1 MQDEADRLHAGLRR
15 SFAELFA
22 RIEDARLE
30 DRIGYR
36 LVICPRVPFPGLNG
50 VWAEDGAGPDLVP
63 EVESAIAEVEALGGP
78 CWIEVRAGRTPA
90 IELLARRLGLTDEDA
105 LPGMVLRPNQLV
117 EIRDSEL
124 TISRVHDA
132 AGLSVAATVAAAGFE
147 VPRELIEALYTP
159 RVAALP
165 GLSIYLAFAH
175 GHPVSTA
182 IAWAGDAAVGIYN
195 VATPP
200 EHRRHGY
207 GRAVTTKAVA
217 DGFAAG
223 ADLAWLQASQLG
235 QPIYRAMGF
244 RQVETYLV
252 LGRPS
257 TG

>member
-1 MQDEADRLHAGLRR
+1 MQDEADRLHKGLRR
-15 SFAELFA
+15 SFKALFD
-22 RIEDARLE
+22 RIEDTRLD

-36 LVICPRVPFPGLNG
+36 VVLCPRVPFPGLNG
-50 VWAEDGAGPDLVP
+50 IWAEDAAAPASSDD
-63 EVESAIAEVEALGGP
+63 VESAIAEVEALGGP

-90 IELLARRLGLTDEDA
+90 LELLSRRLGFTEEEA
-105 LPGMVLRPNQLV
+105 VPGMVLRPNGLV
-117 EIRDSEL
+117 EARAPDV
-124 TISRVHDA
+124 TFSRVHDA
-132 AGLSVAATVAAAGFE
+132 AGLSMAATVGAAGFE

-182 IAWAGDAAVGIYN
+182 IAWMGDGAVGIYN

-200 EHRRHGY
+200 EHRGRGY

-217 DGFAAG
+217 DGFAGG
-223 ADLAWLQASQLG
+223 ADLAYLQASQLG
-235 QPIYRAMGF
+235 QPVYRAMGF